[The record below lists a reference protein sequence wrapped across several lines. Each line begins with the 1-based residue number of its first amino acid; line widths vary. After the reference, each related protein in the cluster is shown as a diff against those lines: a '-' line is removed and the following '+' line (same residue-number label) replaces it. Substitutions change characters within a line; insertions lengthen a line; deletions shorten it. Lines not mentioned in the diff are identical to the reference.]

1 MTRTMFVA
9 VVCAA
14 AVALLWQ
21 SAVGQEETKTTA
33 DPIPGRYDQR
43 LIWNFHF
50 HGKKRRGDV
59 LELVK
64 PEDMRGRTLV
74 VTKLELR
81 MRQSTRVRVIEH
93 EKVGERRG
101 KPVWKKRIRR
111 SELFSIGTID
121 STSKWVVSD
130 YDSLYGLKFAPGS
143 RPAVEVTF
151 GGGEMAVYAEGYRS
165 RT

>member
-1 MTRTMFVA
+1 MSRTMFVA

-21 SAVGQEETKTTA
+21 SAVGQEETKSTA

-50 HGKKRRGDV
+50 RGKKRRGEV

-64 PEDMRGRTLV
+64 PEEMVGRTLV
-74 VTKLELR
+74 ITKLELR
-81 MRQSTRVRVIEH
+81 MRQSTRLQVIEH
-93 EKVGERRG
+93 QKIGERRG
-101 KPVWKKRIRR
+101 KPIWKKRVRR
-111 SELFSIGTID
+111 SDLFSIGTID

-130 YDSLYGLKFAPGS
+130 YSSLYGLKFEPGS
-143 RPAVEVTF
+143 RPAVEVTL
-151 GGGEMAVYAEGYRS
+151 GGGEMAIYAEGYWS
-165 RT
+165 RP